1 MALVFRAA
9 CAVCKIYDCRNKA
22 GIAVEWNKW
31 TARILRRLKNGSIG
45 LFKIKPSI
53 QLRRHAPFQSI
64 GKDSCD
70 IGERLI
76 GLGEDARG
84 RRREDGWRKSES
96 GDDGS
101 NGQENSHGDGDELYC

>member
-1 MALVFRAA
+1 MGLLGFLKLSPA
-9 CAVCKIYDCRNKA
+9 YNYGDM
-22 GIAVEWNKW
+22 
-31 TARILRRLKNGSIG
+31 LRSKV
-45 LFKIKPSI
+45 KEE
-53 QLRRHAPFQSI
+53 
-64 GKDSCD
+64 SCD

-101 NGQENSHGDGDELYC
+101 NGQESSHGDGDELYC